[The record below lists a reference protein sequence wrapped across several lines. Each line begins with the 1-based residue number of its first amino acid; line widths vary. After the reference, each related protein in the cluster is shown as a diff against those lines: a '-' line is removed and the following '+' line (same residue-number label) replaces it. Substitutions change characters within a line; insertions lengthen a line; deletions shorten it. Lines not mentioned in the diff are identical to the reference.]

1 MGRLDHDEHALRR
14 AIWEWSCFTVVTRSI
29 QRWTSFLIDGDS
41 AVGGKKPVPLMTN
54 LCVGPAHG
62 SQSSTLDISALDGSK
77 PCNHIS
83 TIAKGSRFISDN
95 VRRQPRNEC
104 QRRFGADHRAV
115 RYHLF
120 HGVARKDVLQARV
133 LTSSHILTERERGFT
148 KTESGPWA
156 WYR

>member
-1 MGRLDHDEHALRR
+1 MWRLDHDEHALSR
-14 AIWEWSCFTVVTRSI
+14 AIWEWNCFTVITQSAMDEFSY
-29 QRWTSFLIDGDS
+29 RWRFG
-41 AVGGKKPVPLMTN
+41 VKKPVPLMTN

-62 SQSSTLDISALDGSK
+62 SQRCNLALTCSK

-83 TIAKGSRFISDN
+83 TIAESSRFISDK
-95 VRRQPRNEC
+95 VRPRQPRNEC
-104 QRRFGADHRAV
+104 QRHFGADHRAV

-120 HGVARKDVLQARV
+120 HGVARKDVLQARD
-133 LTSSHILTERERGFT
+133 LTPTHISTERERGYT